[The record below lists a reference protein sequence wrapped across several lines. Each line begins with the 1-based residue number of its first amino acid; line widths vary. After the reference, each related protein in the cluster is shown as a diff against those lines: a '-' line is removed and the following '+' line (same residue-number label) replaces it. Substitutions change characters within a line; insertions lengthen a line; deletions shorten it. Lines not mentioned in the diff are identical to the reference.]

1 MSDRRDRSRS
11 RDRKEEERGRDGRE
25 RGREQYGQ
33 SRYGAYAPPTDTA
46 SASSSSVVLDTA
58 VSDDDPGY
66 DDAALKEI
74 EQFLEQDGEEDE
86 EAKLA
91 RLAEE
96 RRRRREAIL
105 QRQAPPSQP
114 QAQPQRAASPLPPA
128 DAAVEA
134 EKTKLSGGAVFDMFS
149 ATAVDS
155 GPGLLPS
162 TGHALEEE
170 GGEDALLQSNW
181 DDGEGY
187 YRARAGEVIRGDY
200 VSVGVVGKGV
210 FATVLKCLD
219 RRRAP
224 ETTDSGGPGAE
235 QSAAVAIKLI
245 RNNDTM
251 RRAADKERA
260 VLLAIAAA
268 DPQGRRCCIR
278 LLEHFEHRSHVALV
292 FEFMQGN
299 LRETLKRFGKDV
311 GINVSAV
318 RLYARQLFSA
328 LSLLAELRVV
338 HADIKLDNIMCSADL
353 KQVKLCDFGSAFFET
368 DTDNAPTPYLVSR
381 FYRAPE
387 IVLGLQYDRAIDMWS
402 VAVSLYEL
410 FTGQVMFPGRSNN
423 EMLRLMMAVKG
434 RLPNKTIKL
443 HQRQF
448 DAMRLE
454 AHFDDDM
461 RFKQA
466 EVDALTGL
474 TTTRLVDVPALPT
487 RDLGPLLRS
496 SKSGA
501 DDGRV
506 VGLLADLLD
515 KCLALDSAKRLPVAD
530 ALKHPFFSLAP

>member
-1 MSDRRDRSRS
+1 MFDRRDRSRS
-11 RDRKEEERGRDGRE
+11 RDREEERGRDGRE

-33 SRYGAYAPPTDTA
+33 SRYGVYAPPP
-46 SASSSSVVLDTA
+46 ASSSSSKDLATA
-58 VSDDDPGY
+58 AASEEDPGY

-74 EQFLEQDGEEDE
+74 EQFLEQDGEGEEDE
-86 EAKLA
+86 EAKLS

-105 QRQAPPSQP
+105 RRQAPPSQP
-114 QAQPQRAASPLPPA
+114 QAQPQRAASPPPLA

-149 ATAVDS
+149 ATADS
-155 GPGLLPS
+155 GPGLLP
-162 TGHALEEE
+162 TGHALEE
-170 GGEDALLQSNW
+170 GEDPLLQSNW
-181 DDGEGY
+181 DDSEGY
-187 YRARAGEVIRGDY
+187 YRARAGEVIHGDY

-224 ETTDSGGPGAE
+224 GGADAGAGTGAGAE
-235 QSAAVAIKLI
+235 QSASVAIKLI

-251 RRAADKERA
+251 RRAADKEKA
-260 VLLAIAAA
+260 ILLAIAAS
-268 DPQGRRCCIR
+268 DPHGRRGCIR

-318 RLYARQLFSA
+318 RLYARQLLSA

-368 DTDNAPTPYLVSR
+368 ASDNAPTPYLVSR

-387 IVLGLQYDRAIDMWS
+387 IVLGLPYDRAIDMWS
-402 VAVSLYEL
+402 VAVSLFEL
-410 FTGQVMFPGRSNN
+410 FTGQVLFPGRTNN
-423 EMLRLMMAVKG
+423 EMLRLFMAVKG
-434 RLPNKTIKL
+434 RMPSRLIKH

-454 AHFDDDM
+454 AHFDDDG

-474 TTTRLVDVPALPT
+474 TTIRLIDVPAPPT

-515 KCLALDSAKRLPVAD
+515 KCLALDPSKRLPVAD